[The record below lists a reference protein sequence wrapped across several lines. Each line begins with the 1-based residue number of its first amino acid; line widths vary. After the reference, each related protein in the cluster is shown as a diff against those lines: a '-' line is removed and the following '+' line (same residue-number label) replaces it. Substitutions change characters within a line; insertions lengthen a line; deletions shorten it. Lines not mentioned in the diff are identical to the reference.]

1 MKTRNLVL
9 LILLIPSVLFFLGG
23 NCDSDGNGGDGS
35 SFTYDGTTYQ
45 VSQGWLEYVGTGDG
59 PHNFEFNM
67 ASSGVDI
74 VAMTGIGDAVLIDIM
89 SSTSP
94 IAEGTYTYHGSGPP
108 YAPNTFVD
116 LWVIINHNLE
126 TDEGDH
132 LGMAEAGTVTIT
144 EVSDSTISL
153 NFDVTLDDGKTA
165 TGTWSGSVTM
175 L

>member
-1 MKTRNLVL
+1 MKARILVL

-23 NCDSDGNGGDGS
+23 NCDSNGGSAG

-45 VSQGWLEYVGTGDG
+45 VSQGWLEYVGTDDG

-74 VAMTGIGDAVLIDIM
+74 VAMTGIGDAVLIDFM

-94 IAEGTYTYHGSGPP
+94 IAEGTYTFHGSGPP
-108 YAPNTFVD
+108 YAPNTFLD
-116 LWVIINHNLE
+116 LWVIINFNLE
-126 TDEGDH
+126 TDVGDIY
-132 LGMAEAGTVTIT
+132 MAEAGTVTIT

-153 NFDVTLDDGKTA
+153 DFEVTLDDGKTA

>member
-1 MKTRNLVL
+1 MKTRILVL

-23 NCDSDGNGGDGS
+23 NCDSNGGSAG

-45 VSQGWLEYVGTGDG
+45 VSQGWLEYVGTEDG
-59 PHNFEFNM
+59 PHNFEFTM

-74 VAMTGIGDAVLIDIM
+74 VAMTGIGDAVLIDFM

-94 IAEGTYTYHGSGPP
+94 IAEGTYTFHGSGPP
-108 YAPNTFVD
+108 YAPNTFID
-116 LWVIINHNLE
+116 LWVIINFNLE
-126 TDEGDH
+126 TDVGDIY
-132 LGMAEAGTVTIT
+132 MAEAGTVTIT
-144 EVSDSTISL
+144 EVGDSTISL
-153 NFDVTLDDGKTA
+153 DFEVTLDNGKTA

>member
-1 MKTRNLVL
+1 MKTRILVL

-23 NCDSDGNGGDGS
+23 NCDSNGGSAG

-45 VSQGWLEYVGTGDG
+45 VSQGWLEYVGTEDG

-74 VAMTGIGDAVLIDIM
+74 VAMTGIGDAVLIDFM

-94 IAEGTYTYHGSGPP
+94 IAEGIYTFHGSGAP
-108 YAPNTFVD
+108 YVPDTFVD
-116 LWVIINHNLE
+116 LWVIINYNLE
-126 TDEGDH
+126 TDVGVMY
-132 LGMAEAGTVTIT
+132 MAVAGTVTIT
-144 EVSDSTISL
+144 EVADSTISL
-153 NFDVTLDDGKTA
+153 DFDVTLDDGKTA